1 MKSRLRK
8 SDPSF
13 SSRRQIKQVR
23 ASVSVSIFLSETRA
37 KRRTPS
43 DWSSSANCLIFV
55 WTAWRLI
62 CLNDKYV
69 FTGKTF
75 AVGGA
80 RAAWDEVGVE
90 L

>member
-23 ASVSVSIFLSETRA
+23 ASVSVSNLLSQA

-43 DWSSSANCLIFV
+43 DWSSSANCLIFD

-75 AVGGA
+75 DVGGA
-80 RAAWDEVGVE
+80 RAAWDEVGLE